1 MEKVNY
7 SDGEF
12 QDRDRKLKNKSTRN
26 AENETSE
33 VSESFPQQKRGKL
46 D

>member
-26 AENETSE
+26 AENETSFFFFHRM
-33 VSESFPQQKRGKL
+33 VASLQDDP
-46 D
+46 